1 MTMQNIDKRN
11 VQFRKACLDG
21 NLEQVK
27 VFILRGI
34 DINSNESMSIQ
45 NASRSGNIDLIKYLI
60 EKTHVKIDTAYLKDK
75 CLVNAILSRNDSA
88 INYIISVGG
97 NINYK
102 SVVVEIMNQK
112 DMLLYDNALHQHECK
127 IESANHPIDMLD
139 IEDFFKKG
147 LSIIAVDQYI
157 ESRSYNEELFK
168 WWKEYKAKKQL
179 YDTILNDMN
188 FFEENGMIQK
198 KDSIKKI
205 KV

>member
-11 VQFRKACLDG
+11 MQFRKSCLDG

-45 NASRSGNIDLIKYLI
+45 SASRSGNIDLIKYLI
-60 EKTHVKIDTAYLKDK
+60 EQTHVKIDTAYLKDK

-88 INYIISVGG
+88 INYIISIGG

-102 SVVVEIMNQK
+102 NVVVEIMNQK
-112 DMLLYDNALHQHECK
+112 DMLLYDNDLHQQECK
-127 IESANHPIDMLD
+127 RESANHSIDMLD

-147 LSIIAVDQYI
+147 LTIAAVDQYI

-179 YDTILNDMN
+179 YDTILNDIN
-188 FFEENGMIQK
+188 FFEENGLIQK
-198 KDSIKKI
+198 KDNIKKI